1 MNVFNICT
9 NPHISF
15 YLYNVYYHI
24 IGYIYD
30 NIVLD
35 IGEYMSYI
43 VLLYEQL
50 KRNMFEHKNES
61 KTRISVGPKFI
72 RWQQTCLT
80 VKGNNMSVLS

>member
-1 MNVFNICT
+1 MFLIYVQILIYPFIYIMYT
-9 NPHISF
+9 IIL
-15 YLYNVYYHI
+15 LYRLY
-24 IGYIYD
+24 G

-72 RWQQTCLT
+72 RWQQTRLT
-80 VKGNNMSVLS
+80 MKGNNMSVLS